1 MGVVV
6 WQVLGRGEDGP
17 EPRHHLFRNTIPHP
31 PPLPSL
37 QGFDRQHVSMCVCL
51 CVTVLCHC
59 LGLKL
64 SANPPF
70 LKGDAGDLMLN
81 G

>member
-37 QGFDRQHVSMCVCL
+37 QGFHRQHLSMCL
-51 CVTVLCHC
+51 SLSVTVLSHS
-59 LGLKL
+59 LALKL
-64 SANPPF
+64 RANPPF
-70 LKGDAGDLMLN
+70 LKAPLGI
-81 G
+81 